1 MNLSK
6 AIINCLTIIRDFE
19 WQAVSHRDNSTF
31 RVQLFYIISS
41 LYLQKELKDD
51 EESPNLVINW
61 IVESK
66 SSSGEFE
73 DYTQALSAFKN
84 ISKEGKH
91 VILYEAKKNPLDGST
106 VKKIP
111 LLNSKKIRSTSPFKK
126 SPRNKSEH
134 EVHPK
139 NRSSF
144 KDLKVRIFL
153 LIVVLFCFL
162 IIIYFINILTT
173 NPSDFS
179 SNSIHNFLIFS
190 VDHLLV
196 SGGLT
201 LR

>member
-1 MNLSK
+1 M
-6 AIINCLTIIRDFE
+6 
-19 WQAVSHRDNSTF
+19 
-31 RVQLFYIISS
+31 
-41 LYLQKELKDD
+41 KDD

-84 ISKEGKH
+84 ISKGGKH

-126 SPRNKSEH
+126 SPQNKSDH
-134 EVHPK
+134 DVHPK
-139 NRSSF
+139 NRNSF

-153 LIVVLFCFL
+153 LIVVLFCFI

-190 VDHLLV
+190 VDHLVV

>member
-1 MNLSK
+1 M
-6 AIINCLTIIRDFE
+6 
-19 WQAVSHRDNSTF
+19 
-31 RVQLFYIISS
+31 
-41 LYLQKELKDD
+41 KDD

-84 ISKEGKH
+84 ISKDGKH

-126 SPRNKSEH
+126 SPQNKSEH
-134 EVHPK
+134 DVHPK
-139 NRSSF
+139 NKISF

-179 SNSIHNFLIFS
+179 GNSIHNFLIFS
-190 VDHLLV
+190 IDHLV
-196 SGGLT
+196 ASCGLT

>member
-1 MNLSK
+1 
-6 AIINCLTIIRDFE
+6 
-19 WQAVSHRDNSTF
+19 
-31 RVQLFYIISS
+31 
-41 LYLQKELKDD
+41 LKDD

-84 ISKEGKH
+84 ISKDGKH

-111 LLNSKKIRSTSPFKK
+111 LLNSKKIRSTSPFRK
-126 SPRNKSEH
+126 SPQNKSEH
-134 EVHPK
+134 DLHPTNK
-139 NRSSF
+139 ISF
-144 KDLKVRIFL
+144 KDLIVRFFL

-173 NPSDFS
+173 NPSNFS
-179 SNSIHNFLIFS
+179 GNSIHNFLIFS
-190 VDHLLV
+190 IDHLV
-196 SGGLT
+196 ASGGLT

>member
-1 MNLSK
+1 M
-6 AIINCLTIIRDFE
+6 
-19 WQAVSHRDNSTF
+19 
-31 RVQLFYIISS
+31 
-41 LYLQKELKDD
+41 KDD

-73 DYTQALSAFKN
+73 DYTQALSAFKD
-84 ISKEGKH
+84 ISKGGKH
-91 VILYEAKKNPLDGST
+91 VILYEAKKNPIDGST
-106 VKKIP
+106 IKKIP

-126 SPRNKSEH
+126 SPQGKSEH
-134 EVHPK
+134 DVHPK
-139 NRSSF
+139 NRNSF

-179 SNSIHNFLIFS
+179 GNSIHNFLIFS
-190 VDHLLV
+190 ADHLVV

>member
-1 MNLSK
+1 
-6 AIINCLTIIRDFE
+6 
-19 WQAVSHRDNSTF
+19 
-31 RVQLFYIISS
+31 
-41 LYLQKELKDD
+41 LKDD

-73 DYTQALSAFKN
+73 DYAQALSAFKD
-84 ISKEGKH
+84 ISKGGKH
-91 VILYEAKKNPLDGST
+91 VILYEAKKNPIDGST
-106 VKKIP
+106 IKKIP

-126 SPRNKSEH
+126 SQNKSEH
-134 EVHPK
+134 DVHPK
-139 NRSSF
+139 KRGSF

-179 SNSIHNFLIFS
+179 SSSIHNFLIFDAQIDVS
-190 VDHLLV
+190 V
-196 SGGLT
+196 G
-201 LR
+201 RK

>member
-1 MNLSK
+1 
-6 AIINCLTIIRDFE
+6 
-19 WQAVSHRDNSTF
+19 
-31 RVQLFYIISS
+31 
-41 LYLQKELKDD
+41 LKDD

-84 ISKEGKH
+84 ISKDGKH

-126 SPRNKSEH
+126 SPQNKSEYD
-134 EVHPK
+134 VHPK
-139 NRSSF
+139 NKISF

-179 SNSIHNFLIFS
+179 GNSIHNFLIFS
-190 VDHLLV
+190 VDHLV
-196 SGGLT
+196 VAGGIT

>member
-1 MNLSK
+1 M
-6 AIINCLTIIRDFE
+6 
-19 WQAVSHRDNSTF
+19 
-31 RVQLFYIISS
+31 
-41 LYLQKELKDD
+41 KDD

-84 ISKEGKH
+84 ISKDGKH

-126 SPRNKSEH
+126 SPQNKSEH
-134 EVHPK
+134 DVHPK
-139 NRSSF
+139 NKISF

-173 NPSDFS
+173 KPSDFS
-179 SNSIHNFLIFS
+179 SVHNFLIFS
-190 VDHLLV
+190 VDHPVV
-196 SGGLT
+196 SSGLT
-201 LR
+201 LRQILHLEETGINECFIGWRIDCP

>member
-126 SPRNKSEH
+126 SQNKSEH
-134 EVHPK
+134 DVHPK
-139 NRSSF
+139 KRGSF

-173 NPSDFS
+173 SPSDFS

-190 VDHLLV
+190 VDHPLV
-196 SGGLT
+196 SDGLT
-201 LR
+201 LG

>member
-1 MNLSK
+1 MDVSVV
-6 AIINCLTIIRDFE
+6 IIE
-19 WQAVSHRDNSTF
+19 NSTF
-31 RVQLFYIISS
+31 CVQLFYIISNS
-41 LYLQKELKDD
+41 NLQKELKDD

-84 ISKEGKH
+84 ISKDGKH

-111 LLNSKKIRSTSPFKK
+111 LLNSKKIRSTAPFKK
-126 SPRNKSEH
+126 SPQNKSEH
-134 EVHPK
+134 DVHPK
-139 NRSSF
+139 NKISF

-179 SNSIHNFLIFS
+179 GNSIHNFLIFS
-190 VDHLLV
+190 VDHQVV

>member
-1 MNLSK
+1 MDVSVV
-6 AIINCLTIIRDFE
+6 IIE
-19 WQAVSHRDNSTF
+19 NSTF
-31 RVQLFYIISS
+31 CVQLFYIISNS
-41 LYLQKELKDD
+41 NLQKELKDD
-51 EESPNLVINW
+51 EESPYLVTNW

-73 DYTQALSAFKN
+73 DYTQALSAFKD
-84 ISKEGKH
+84 ISKGGKH

-126 SPRNKSEH
+126 SPQSKSEH
-134 EVHPK
+134 DVHPK
-139 NRSSF
+139 NRNSF

-153 LIVVLFCFL
+153 LIVVLFCFI

-179 SNSIHNFLIFS
+179 SSSIHNFLIF
-190 VDHLLV
+190 DAQIDV
-196 SGGLT
+196 SFG
-201 LR
+201 RK

>member
-1 MNLSK
+1 
-6 AIINCLTIIRDFE
+6 
-19 WQAVSHRDNSTF
+19 
-31 RVQLFYIISS
+31 
-41 LYLQKELKDD
+41 LKDD

-66 SSSGEFE
+66 TSSGEFE

-84 ISKEGKH
+84 ISKDGKH

-126 SPRNKSEH
+126 SPQNKSEH
-134 EVHPK
+134 DVHPK
-139 NRSSF
+139 NKISF

-179 SNSIHNFLIFS
+179 GNSIHNFLIFS
-190 VDHLLV
+190 VDHLVV

>member
-126 SPRNKSEH
+126 SQNKSEH
-134 EVHPK
+134 DVHPK
-139 NRSSF
+139 KRGSF

>member
-1 MNLSK
+1 L
-6 AIINCLTIIRDFE
+6 ARCYRE
-19 WQAVSHRDNSTF
+19 
-31 RVQLFYIISS
+31 LFYIIST
-41 LYLQKELKDD
+41 LYLQKELNDD
-51 EESPNLVINW
+51 DKSPNLVINW

-84 ISKEGKH
+84 ISKDGKH
-91 VILYEAKKNPLDGST
+91 VILYEAKKNPIDGST

-111 LLNSKKIRSTSPFKK
+111 LLNSKKIRSTSPLKK
-126 SPRNKSEH
+126 SPQINSEH
-134 EVHPK
+134 DLHSK
-139 NRSSF
+139 NRNSF
-144 KDLKVRIFL
+144 KNLKVRIFL

-173 NPSDFS
+173 NPSNFS
-179 SNSIHNFLIFS
+179 SSSIHNFLIFS
-190 VDHLLV
+190 VDHVVV